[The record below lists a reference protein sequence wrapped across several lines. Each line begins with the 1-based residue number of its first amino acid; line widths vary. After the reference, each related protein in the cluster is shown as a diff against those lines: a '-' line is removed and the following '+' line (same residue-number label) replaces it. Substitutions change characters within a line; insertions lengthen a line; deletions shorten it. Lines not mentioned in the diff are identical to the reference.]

1 MNTTEEKRTQK
12 REAAKYCDHI
22 EIRLVG
28 VPVYEVKIKDL
39 SANGASILIKKGSLL
54 LKHMGVGKTI
64 SVKYYLG
71 DRSKAVGPFKATI
84 AHLTQL
90 EQGRFK
96 GHFSAGLSIA
106 AKREVHAAGQETSA
120 PDGRRGKVK

>member
-1 MNTTEEKRTQK
+1 MNMTEERRAQK
-12 REAAKYCDHI
+12 REAAKYCDHA

-39 SANGASILIKKGSLL
+39 SASGASILVKKDSLL
-54 LKHMGVGKTI
+54 LNHLGVGKTI

-71 DRSKAVGPFKATI
+71 DRSKAVGPFKANI
-84 AHLTQL
+84 MHLTQL

-96 GHFSAGLSIA
+96 EHFSAGLSIV
-106 AKREVHAAGQETSA
+106 AKR
-120 PDGRRGKVK
+120 

>member
-1 MNTTEEKRTQK
+1 MTEERRTQK
-12 REAAKYCDHI
+12 REAAKYCDHL

-28 VPVYEVKIKDL
+28 VPLYEVKIKDR
-39 SANGASILIKKGSLL
+39 SAGGAAILIKKDSLL
-54 LKHMGVGKTI
+54 LNHLRVGKTI

-96 GHFSAGLSIA
+96 GHFSAGLSIV
-106 AKREVHAAGQETSA
+106 AKR
-120 PDGRRGKVK
+120 